1 MLTIH
6 RRAILALALTSAA
19 GLSLLGAVPASG
31 AQPPPAAGAPV
42 ATVNAEVMVLLATQT
57 AGPGS
62 IDPQIGNLPQLKKP
76 PFSSYNTYKL
86 LDRKG
91 LVLQKTK
98 PADYTMINNRVLEVT
113 LLDVLPPVAPDPA
126 RYKLSA
132 AINQPGGGTFLK
144 LLEWTAKPSET
155 FFVAGQS
162 YSGGI
167 LVIGITVKP

>member
-1 MLTIH
+1 MRIH
-6 RRAILALALTSAA
+6 RRALVVLAA
-19 GLSLLGAVPASG
+19 LSLLAGLPAAG
-31 AQPPPAAGAPV
+31 AQPPPDASTAV

-76 PFSSYNTYKL
+76 PFSAYNTYKL

-113 LLDVLPPVAPDPA
+113 LEDVFPPVAPDPA
-126 RYKLSA
+126 RYKLAA

-144 LLEWTAKPSET
+144 LLEWTAKPNET